1 MPNLAETTRKTIA
14 RYRMFQPGQGVVVA
28 VSGGPDSVAMLRV
41 LAGLAP
47 ELGIRLTVAHFDHG
61 FRPESASEAE
71 FVAGLAKGLGIP
83 CVVERSDLKERLR
96 LAPENKQAA
105 ARRARYDFLYRVADD
120 HGAHRI
126 AVGHTA
132 DDQAETWLMRE
143 VRGSG
148 MAGLASRPPVSG
160 RVVRPL
166 IGASRADIEAYIAE
180 HNIPFVTDPSNLMP
194 VYLRNRLR
202 LEVMPI
208 LKDINPRVVEA
219 VGQAADILREE
230 DRFLDAYTEDLL
242 RTVMSLAPDGVCRIE
257 LAAFSGLPL
266 AIKRR
271 ALRLAVR
278 RVKGDLLGLSFG
290 HVAEAVESITTG
302 GTGRGVDMPGGVR
315 VERSY
320 GHLLVYMPEKTGGGY
335 SVPLP
340 VPGRVVVEGAGIEVE
355 ARILGEGEAAPDDAN
370 SSVFDMDK
378 LSGELVVRNKVP
390 GDFFCP
396 VGMEGKKKLK
406 EFFIDMKLPRLVRER
421 TPILVCGDD
430 IVWVMGMRLDRRF
443 VAGEGTKKM
452 VAVRFWGR

>member
-1 MPNLAETTRKTIA
+1 MFAIMPNLTETTRKTIA
-14 RYRMFQPGQGVVVA
+14 RYRMFQPGQGVVLA
-28 VSGGPDSVAMLRV
+28 VSGGQDSVAMLHV

-47 ELGIRLTVAHFDHG
+47 ELGIRLAVAHFDHG

-83 CVVERSDLKERLR
+83 CVVEKSDLKERLR

-120 HGAHRI
+120 
-126 AVGHTA
+126 
-132 DDQAETWLMRE
+132 QAETWLMRE

-148 MAGLASRPPVSG
+148 MAGLASIPPVSG

-166 IGASRADIEAYIAE
+166 IGASRADVEAYIAG
-180 HNIPFVTDPSNLMP
+180 HDIPFVTDPSNLTP

-271 ALRLAVR
+271 AVRLAVR
-278 RVKGDLLGLSFG
+278 IVKGDLLGLSFG
-290 HVAEAVESITTG
+290 HVAEAVESVTTG

-320 GHLLVYMPEKTGGGY
+320 GHLLVYMPDKTGGGY

-355 ARILGEGEAAPDDAN
+355 ARLLSEGEAAPDDAN
-370 SSVFDMDK
+370 TAVLDMDK
-378 LSGELVVRNKVP
+378 LSGGLVVRSKLP
-390 GDFFCP
+390 GDFFHP
-396 VGMEGKKKLK
+396 LGMEGRKKLK
-406 EFFIDMKLPRLVRER
+406 EFFIDMKMPRLVRER

-443 VAGEGTKKM
+443 VAGEGTKRRVVVM
-452 VAVRFWGR
+452 FWER